1 MSRWPL
7 PYETTVALIMVGAF
21 VHLGALL
28 KGFGGWKSRRIVFV
42 VGLLAGIVGASL

>member
-1 MSRWPL
+1 
-7 PYETTVALIMVGAF
+7 VGAF

-28 KGFGGWKSRRIVFV
+28 KGFGGWTSRRIIFV